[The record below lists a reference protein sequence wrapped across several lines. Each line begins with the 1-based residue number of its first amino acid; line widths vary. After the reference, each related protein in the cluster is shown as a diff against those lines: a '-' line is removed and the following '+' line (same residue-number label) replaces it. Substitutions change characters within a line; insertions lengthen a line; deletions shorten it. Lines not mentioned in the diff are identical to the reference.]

1 MISPHTFS
9 NITEWLE
16 HSINSNKLPFGKIT
30 VSQNNN
36 IIFSEFREKNL
47 DDYADNN
54 LYRIQS
60 LTKPVTSIVALIILV

>member
-9 NITEWLE
+9 NITDWLE
-16 HSINSNKLPFGKIT
+16 NSINSNKLPFGKIT

-47 DDYADNN
+47 DDYADIT
-54 LYRIQS
+54 YIEFS
-60 LTKPVTSIVALIILV
+60 L